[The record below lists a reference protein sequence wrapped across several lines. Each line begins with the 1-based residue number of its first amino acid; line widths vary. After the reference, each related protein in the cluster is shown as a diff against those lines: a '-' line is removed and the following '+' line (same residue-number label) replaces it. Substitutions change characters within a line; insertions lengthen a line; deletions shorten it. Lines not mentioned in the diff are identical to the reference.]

1 MSSEWSSFLAALEH
15 RGRNFSKVM
24 LATDRRSVIVAAGFT
39 DPIDIAV
46 IETEW
51 QVRSGKGAEASNPG
65 QQQQGAP
72 ARAGGAATT
81 LAPIARS
88 ALQAYDSTLLSKAPE
103 EIQDNVMAAEL
114 LAALLGQT
122 GSFIIASH
130 EGLQTSPDVPP
141 SIRSIVQSVLPI
153 AEAFRSLSF
162 VEQAEYCGQSMVSMA
177 LGEIVSEVCA
187 AYVNQIAVLEKWTA
201 SRVMPLVAVVAEAQR
216 IGQHIIRL
224 RQVVPDVQNKD
235 SSLQG
240 GRLLNHLHEQLIRS
254 AGNKEDERLIS
265 LLLRRAAVP
274 YLSILKQWMHE
285 GILNDPCGEFFITE
299 NRRPPPPVSSSSAFG
314 GNMAL
319 GSSSGFFHDAE
330 GDAAAFDKRFVLS
343 KAMIPAFLLSQGRV
357 SKMILFAGKY
367 CCMLRECDAAMP
379 DFPNRKEPIVWTN
392 ADDLHQLVQETYD
405 KASKTVM
412 ALLFDPRN
420 DLRGHLVSLKNYFFH
435 DRGDWLVDFLDSA
448 DELLHKSPVQV
459 KMHTVKVLL
468 QTSIAKSC
476 RSDPYHALVGCSFAD
491 CTIEQYIQMSLKAE
505 GQPARGSGRLSTAKV
520 ETRRCIELLQLEA
533 DLKWPLTQVL
543 DPISVKHMN
552 VVFRLLM
559 WVKVVERA
567 LNRSWLH
574 ADNNKAHSIRHQMVQ
589 FIRQFQFYAAH
600 FVIEPLWGKMMTK
613 ISQADSVLAVASALQ
628 EFFEELRH
636 GLVLS
641 STQRFRQ
648 FGKLLDL
655 MNRFADI
662 GRNAVGHVTPQQLN
676 ATIQNVGD
684 TFLKIL
690 SELGN
695 PAGPDYHRLVPLLT
709 WIDFSRFYER
719 RNVYRV
725 QHGAASQ
732 AEAAEINARAAAV
745 RDQPPS
751 SQPSSREQSAS

>member
-1 MSSEWSSFLAALEH
+1 MSTEWGNFIAALEH
-15 RGRNFSKVM
+15 RGRTFTKIIH
-24 LATDRRSVIVAAGFT
+24 ATDRRSVILAAGFS
-39 DPIDIAV
+39 DPIDVAV

-51 QVRSGKGAEASNPG
+51 Q
-65 QQQQGAP
+65 
-72 ARAGGAATT
+72 ARAGKPSSSGAQSPAQSSGIGS
-81 LAPIARS
+81 PISRS

-114 LAALLGQT
+114 LAALVGQT
-122 GSFIIASH
+122 GSFIVATH
-130 EGLQTSPDVPP
+130 EGLQTSMDVPP
-141 SIRSIVQSVLPI
+141 SIRSVVQPILPI
-153 AEAFRSLSF
+153 AESFRSLSF
-162 VEQAEYCGQSMVSMA
+162 VEQAEYCGQSLVSMA
-177 LGEIVSEVCA
+177 LGEVVSEVCA
-187 AYVNQIAVLEKWTA
+187 AYVNQVAALAKWTVT
-201 SRVMPLVAVVAEAQR
+201 RVMPLVAVVAEAQR

-224 RQVVPDVQNKD
+224 RQVVPDVHVRD

-240 GRLLNHLHEQLIRS
+240 GRLLNHLHEQLVRS

-274 YLSILKQWMHE
+274 YLAILRQWMFE
-285 GILNDPCGEFFITE
+285 GVLNDPCGEFFIAE
-299 NRRPPPPVSSSSAFG
+299 NRRPAPAMGVSTTSTAFG
-314 GNMAL
+314 GT
-319 GSSSGFFHDAE
+319 SGFFHDVE
-330 GDAAAFDKRFVLS
+330 GDAAAFDKRFVLN

-379 DFPNRKEPIVWTN
+379 NFPNKDHPIVWTN
-392 ADDLHQLVQETYD
+392 ADDLHQLVQESYD
-405 KASKTVM
+405 KASKAVM
-412 ALLFDPRN
+412 ALLFDHRN

-448 DELLHKSPVQV
+448 DELLHKSPVQI

-476 RSDPYHALVGCSFAD
+476 RLDPYHGLIGCSFAD
-491 CTIEQYIQMSLKAE
+491 STIEQYIQMSLKAE

-533 DLKWPLTQVL
+533 DLKWPVTQIL
-543 DPISVKHMN
+543 DPLSIKHMN

-567 LNRSWLH
+567 LNRSWRH
-574 ADNNKAHSIRHQMVQ
+574 ADNTRAHSIRHQMVQ

-600 FVIEPLWGKMMTK
+600 FVIEPLWGKMMAK
-613 ISQADSVLAVASALQ
+613 IAQAESVLVVAAALQ
-628 EFFEELRH
+628 EFYEELRH

-662 GRNAVGHVTPQQLN
+662 GRNAVGHVTPQQLS
-676 ATIQNVGD
+676 ATILSVGE
-684 TFLKIL
+684 TFLKVL

-695 PAGPDYHRLVPLLT
+695 PTGPDYHRLVPLLT

-732 AEAAEINARAAAV
+732 AEAAEVSSRTATAAQ
-745 RDQPPS
+745 RDQ
-751 SQPSSREQSAS
+751 QPTSREQSAS